1 MIVIGLLGTGAQCV
15 GTLEEDGSLSNVFL
29 LMVQPPQPGQ
39 QGIACALIPPFQ
51 PFDMD
56 KPLKKINSSFI
67 MSTMVASKELADVYM
82 TRASGIVIAK
92 PQEVSR
98 ILK

>member
-1 MIVIGLLGTGAQCV
+1 MIAIGILGSGVQCI

-29 LMVQPPQPGQ
+29 LLVQPTQPEQKGT
-39 QGIACALIPPFQ
+39 ACAMIPPFQ

-56 KPLKKINSSFI
+56 KPAKRFDSTFI
-67 MSTMVASKELADVYM
+67 LSTMAAPKELADVYI
-82 TRASGIVIAK
+82 TRVSGIIIAK